1 MNNRDKKAPL
11 PEREGSS
18 ARLKRGADHLKKDDQ
33 TLDLFSED
41 DS

>member
-11 PEREGSS
+11 PVEEGSS
-18 ARLKRGADHLKKDDQ
+18 ARLKRGAEHLKKDDQ
-33 TLDLFSED
+33 TLDLFGGD